1 MTTLE
6 YFRSKLENPTKRAA
20 ASTLLTGTLALAP
33 ALIGLFG
40 NCLHVYHIALPKTV
54 YSPTC
59 LVVSLLL
66 LTH

>member
-6 YFRSKLENPTKRAA
+6 YSISKLENPTKRAA
-20 ASTLLTGTLALAP
+20 ASTLLKGTLALAP

-40 NCLHVYHIALPKTV
+40 NCLHVYHIALSKTV

-66 LTH
+66 LTY

>member
-1 MTTLE
+1 MTTRIFQK
-6 YFRSKLENPTKRAA
+6 YKLENPTKRAA